1 MVETNYHDDGILVA
15 GQWYPIIKMA
25 WIKGEALNIY
35 IEQNLENT
43 EKIVALISK
52 VIELINKMEQL
63 GIAHGDLQHGN
74 ILLKDDELFLIDY
87 DGFYL
92 PELKNLSSNEL
103 GHKNFQHPGRNES
116 HNGPL
121 LDRFSAIVIYTGLL
135 ALSKCPELWEKYDDG
150 DNILFLSSDF
160 KNVEESPLLLDL
172 SKIPDFTQIV
182 DRFRK
187 ICKTDFENI
196 PRLDDFINGNLSY
209 NEILVTIPPAKIT
222 RNQYV
227 LIAANDFE
235 SLRSHI
241 GIQIE
246 TVGQITNIYE
256 RKFST
261 IRQPMPFIFL
271 SFGLYPDQTLT
282 LVIWSKVLCNEF
294 KQKHINPVDYVGKW
308 VKVNGVLGAYLGRPQ
323 ISIEKNNQIQILTD
337 ESHADRLLQN
347 RTIF

>member
-1 MVETNYHDDGILVA
+1 
-15 GQWYPIIKMA
+15 
-25 WIKGEALNIY
+25 
-35 IEQNLENT
+35 
-43 EKIVALISK
+43 
-52 VIELINKMEQL
+52 
-63 GIAHGDLQHGN
+63 
-74 ILLKDDELFLIDY
+74 
-87 DGFYL
+87 L

-172 SKIPDFTQIV
+172 SKIPDFAQIA
-182 DRFRK
+182 DRFRT
-187 ICKTDFENI
+187 ICKTSFEDI
-196 PRLDDFINGNLSY
+196 PRMDDFINGNFSY

-222 RNQYV
+222 RDQYV

-246 TVGQITNIYE
+246 TVGQITDIYE
-256 RKFST
+256 PKFST
-261 IRQPMPFIFL
+261 IRQLMPFIFL

-282 LVIWSKVLCNEF
+282 LVIWPKVLYNEF
-294 KQKHINPVDYVGKW
+294 KQKHIKPKNYVGKW

-337 ESHADRLLQN
+337 KSHADRLLQN